1 MEIYI
6 ITITLSLFLSFVGMH
21 CKTRV
26 LQKIC
31 IGLIV
36 VICSLMPGL
45 RDISVGTDSLMY
57 ANFLVVDRSYHD
69 WLVSGIAIE
78 PGFVFLIKLLIT
90 YSSDDEYL
98 SIFLFFKSSK
108 ARFAG

>member
-78 PGFVFLIKLLIT
+78 PGFVFLIKLYQFIGFT
-90 YSSDDEYL
+90 NYAY
-98 SIFLFFKSSK
+98 FFFGV
-108 ARFAG
+108 AI

>member
-1 MEIYI
+1 MDCGNIYNNNHFI
-6 ITITLSLFLSFVGMH
+6 A
-21 CKTRV
+21 V
-26 LQKIC
+26 LIFCWNALQNKSAPKIC

-78 PGFVFLIKLLIT
+78 PGFVFLIKLYQFIGFT
-90 YSSDDEYL
+90 NYAY
-98 SIFLFFKSSK
+98 FFSVLP
-108 ARFAG
+108 